1 MRTHALTL
9 AAAALAST
17 ALGASLP
24 RPPFYPPA
32 CLSRLA
38 HKERPTDPREI
49 KYIQSLE
56 EKMYACAP
64 KIAKYQA
71 IRKRN
76 AQQVLSGGPASTNAE
91 DLFLDQA
98 SEHDVED
105 TLIARTLLA
114 PLTEEPRIRNHSCIL
129 APEVTEGPY
138 YHTEGHPIRQNMA
151 EDQLGLPFYMDVGV
165 IDVNTCEPLE
175 NALVDLWHAN
185 TTGHYAG
192 HPEQDPEL
200 KWEGPATSGPRK
212 GLLSK
217 YPRTNDHETFL
228 RAAWPT
234 NKNGLAQFSSIFP
247 GYYTGRATHIHV
259 RIHTAWEPLPN
270 GTFTSS
276 RMIHTGQFF
285 VPDSLNMQIDK
296 IWPYNTNPIADKWG
310 RTRNW
315 VDSLDIYHD
324 AHGNGYNPEFEVLKV
339 GSVIQQGLIGYIT
352 VGVDTNAEYDINA
365 PWKPPSPL
373 RARSSRSFITR
384 TSARPRASLTDHAFA
399 PSAAL
404 LLAPCPS
411 LATVRALASPTT
423 PPSLLPPARMAPTSV
438 HLCVILH
445 GLWGSPSHVSYLS
458 ESLTSH
464 ARSTAQPE
472 AGEEESIGLEVLIS
486 KANGISAG
494 HLYDGIDE
502 IDEEVRRLEKEG
514 AKVERF
520 SIVGYSLG
528 GLVARYVL
536 GLLDSRTPSFFTHA
550 QPKNFTT
557 FASPWI
563 GIPAYSSFWSRTFR
577 YLGGR
582 LLSRTGRQ
590 LYERDR
596 FLPLRFTDGA
606 DKKGVRGEKGKVE
619 AAPLL
624 KVMADPRYSFYKAL
638 QKFERIDVF
647 ANIVNDRTVPFPTGA
662 LESHDPVRS
671 LHTARAEGVTADAD
685 AGRHRRIRSARKK
698 VEGGRE
704 GWLERV
710 GIAVGEVAEG
720 AGGDNPEYAARLEG
734 SADGGVESLSQ
745 LSSLNALPHLR
756 KHLVLLDA
764 YFSHGAIV
772 CRDRNFGQHQQ
783 GKEVVDWWAREFVV

>member
-24 RPPFYPPA
+24 PPPFDPPA

-38 HKERPTDPREI
+38 HTERPTDPNEV

-76 AQQVLSGGPASTNAE
+76 AQQVLSGGPASTNTE

-129 APEVTEGPY
+129 APQLTEGPY

-247 GYYTGRATHIHV
+247 GYYTGRATHVHV
-259 RIHTAWEPLPN
+259 RIHTAWEPLAN

-365 PWKPPSPL
+365 PWKPRLFLLPL
-373 RARSSRSFITR
+373 GLLSRLS
-384 TSARPRASLTDHAFA
+384 RPIST
-399 PSAAL
+399 L
-404 LLAPCPS
+404 LLGLGHCLTPLAAHP
-411 LATVRALASPTT
+411 LATPAT
-423 PPSLLPPARMAPTSV
+423 PPSLLSAPLMASTPI

-458 ESLTSH
+458 ESLTAH
-464 ARSTAQPE
+464 ARFTATPG
-472 AGEEESIGLEVLIS
+472 ADTDEEPIRLEVLVS
-486 KANGISAG
+486 KTNGISAG
-494 HLYDGIDE
+494 HLYDGIDVCAERVVEE
-502 IDEEVRRLEKEG
+502 IDEEVRRLEGEG
-514 AKVERF
+514 ARVERF

-536 GLLDSRTPSFFTHA
+536 GLLDSRTPSFFSVV
-550 QPKNFTT
+550 QPINFTT

-563 GIPAYSSFWSRTFR
+563 GIPAYDSFWSRTFR

-596 FLPLRFTDGA
+596 FLPLRFAGELE
-606 DKKGVRGEKGKVE
+606 KKGARGEKEKVE

-638 QKFERIDVF
+638 RKFERIDVF

-662 LESHDPVRS
+662 LESHDPFA
-671 LHTARAEGVTADAD
+671 LARARAQEAAEERGETSS
-685 AGRHRRIRSARKK
+685 RRIWGARRK

-710 GIAVGEVAEG
+710 GIAVGEVVEE

-734 SADGGVESLSQ
+734 GADGMDESVD
-745 LSSLNALPHLR
+745 LR

>member
-1 MRTHALTL
+1 
-9 AAAALAST
+9 
-17 ALGASLP
+17 
-24 RPPFYPPA
+24 
-32 CLSRLA
+32 
-38 HKERPTDPREI
+38 
-49 KYIQSLE
+49 
-56 EKMYACAP
+56 
-64 KIAKYQA
+64 
-71 IRKRN
+71 
-76 AQQVLSGGPASTNAE
+76 
-91 DLFLDQA
+91 
-98 SEHDVED
+98 
-105 TLIARTLLA
+105 
-114 PLTEEPRIRNHSCIL
+114 
-129 APEVTEGPY
+129 
-138 YHTEGHPIRQNMA
+138 
-151 EDQLGLPFYMDVGV
+151 
-165 IDVNTCEPLE
+165 
-175 NALVDLWHAN
+175 
-185 TTGHYAG
+185 
-192 HPEQDPEL
+192 
-200 KWEGPATSGPRK
+200 
-212 GLLSK
+212 
-217 YPRTNDHETFL
+217 
-228 RAAWPT
+228 
-234 NKNGLAQFSSIFP
+234 
-247 GYYTGRATHIHV
+247 
-259 RIHTAWEPLPN
+259 
-270 GTFTSS
+270 
-276 RMIHTGQFF
+276 
-285 VPDSLNMQIDK
+285 
-296 IWPYNTNPIADKWG
+296 
-310 RTRNW
+310 
-315 VDSLDIYHD
+315 
-324 AHGNGYNPEFEVLKV
+324 
-339 GSVIQQGLIGYIT
+339 
-352 VGVDTNAEYDINA
+352 
-365 PWKPPSPL
+365 
-373 RARSSRSFITR
+373 
-384 TSARPRASLTDHAFA
+384 
-399 PSAAL
+399 
-404 LLAPCPS
+404 
-411 LATVRALASPTT
+411 
-423 PPSLLPPARMAPTSV
+423 MAPTSV

-494 HLYDGIDE
+494 HLYDGIDVCAERVVEE

-662 LESHDPVRS
+662 LESHDPFALARARAQEAAEERGERAHDRIDWQSGGLEITLHDDAPIVASYTRTTSAPSTASPSPSRRRFRLRLRLPTPFRPSTYPVSRPKALFVISLLPLIWPLSIAFLASRS
-671 LHTARAEGVTADAD
+671 LVHTAQSS
-685 AGRHRRIRSARKK
+685 RRIRSARKK

-734 SADGGVESLSQ
+734 SADGGVESVGVRHDDDEKTTSSTSAASSTSSATSSTALLDSSPPASSQACASPSSAPSDSDLSAALQLGTDPTFSPSQLSQ